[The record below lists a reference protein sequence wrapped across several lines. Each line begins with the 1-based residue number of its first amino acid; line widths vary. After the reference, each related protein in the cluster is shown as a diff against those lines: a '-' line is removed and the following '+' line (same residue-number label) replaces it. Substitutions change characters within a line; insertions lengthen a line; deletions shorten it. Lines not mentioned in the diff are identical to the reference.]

1 MNKGTGKRLL
11 AIVMA
16 LSIVMAMLPVSA
28 LGAGREEGFRDV
40 GDGDWF
46 RDAVD
51 YVVSHGIFNGT
62 SDSAFE
68 PNGGMT
74 RAMMVTVLGRVA
86 QIDPDDYSGGS
97 GFTDVEPGSWYEPYV
112 AWAVESGITLGVGE
126 GLFAPNDPVT
136 RAQMALFLM
145 RLLEYLGVDAPAAV
159 TDGLPVDCDAIPDYA
174 REAVE
179 LMWKSG
185 VFEGGGDGRFDPE
198 RQLTRAEVA
207 ALLMRI
213 DQHLVDVGAKEYP
226 DEPQEDEDED
236 GQQGTVTPPWTPDG
250 GDEPGGVDEPGGE
263 TGSVLYEP
271 TVSDTPGTAAATDVE
286 TSFSIVV
293 ESSNTSMTAEQVKEL
308 ITAVDTSNL
317 NNEENVIDVK
327 DNGNGTYTIT
337 GLTPVVKGP
346 DKTEYEPGFIAG
358 HAYKITL
365 DDECLSFVGE
375 NDSVR
380 EYDFTAAREETLN
393 VELRE
398 DIVYIR
404 ADRVEEEDGM
414 LSEAGLLTVK
424 DGEIVNAGQS
434 VQGSFTLAKASSNGR
449 STEDGTP
456 EVGDIV
462 AVYEGTH
469 PNERTATGT
478 DEDNTAPIS
487 YVRITDIQENTYYY
501 EGVETQDVLDMP
513 EIFPVSAFA
522 DRDGEDDNNSITVPK
537 NTFIYA
543 GAAFNEAGFDSETE
557 PEEGDYIA
565 FYTGYLNT
573 GADSDD
579 EIKVGDPQVSGYV
592 CITDIRLEGNNYVI
606 TYEEA
611 TLDQIMIDQSSY
623 TSQDMD
629 MSELLSPEELSDM
642 EDEIVDEVMESGMA
656 EEVAQAVVNA
666 AMTDESLE
674 VLQEELGLTELS
686 VTPNG
691 SSSSAAAAL
700 AAAGSGSS
708 SANITVKVTGADAN
722 VKTTTERYGDSGLTV
737 TLEISFT
744 VNMGENLELA
754 FTIALEQQ
762 LKIVLTAS
770 VDTVCEWLWGF
781 IPYPDWV
788 VSASIDVYSYTGLD
802 IDINITTD
810 DGVTEV
816 TDYVDMIKDLLE
828 EGGDESDAETLASR
842 YEQML
847 QNDSD
852 WVELFKYR
860 IMHQKKSLAK
870 IVNFSMEISFV
881 VSANVNVYV
890 GVDFWYEIGRR
901 YSFTMQLLNSQT
913 SNNTV
918 SLIPEEYELEVYVM
932 GMLGL
937 RAGLRIDL
945 AASLIHK
952 KVAGV
957 GISAE
962 AGAYIELYGYFFY
975 KLHYLEGSEGDA
987 DKRESQAGGNL
998 YVEVGIYVEVGAE
1011 VEALGGLITW
1021 MPTIYSQTW
1030 PLWTAGNQYSILGFH
1045 EPAGGI
1051 GTLEFG
1057 YTDIYSVPSTVF
1069 TMDVL
1074 DMKTGKVSQ
1083 TNYANIAY
1091 GNNFT
1096 IENTNSEIKDGWRNK
1111 IGLGILVLPAAE
1123 WTYVLTAAHPVE
1135 EMDRYEEGQL
1145 IITYSDPTSKL
1156 AFNTEP
1162 LQRVVDYK
1170 YDQVGDQGKH
1180 FVLNSEA
1187 EPWQMSFYD
1196 FPGKPISYDV
1206 SKFDRYGYT
1215 RLGWLDMNGSY
1226 ASEEDAMDSLVPDS
1240 ELPKNIPGE
1249 NESSLYYM
1257 VVWEKVPVTY
1267 YVRQHY
1273 QNVDGSYPTNS
1284 EVEPEEYDDGY
1295 VEEIVTPGE
1304 PGSGHF
1310 EQAVQTLPGFDEPFT
1325 RSITVINGEGTIAD
1339 FYYPRESYKATFNY
1353 VVND

>member
-1 MNKGTGKRLL
+1 
-11 AIVMA
+11 
-16 LSIVMAMLPVSA
+16 
-28 LGAGREEGFRDV
+28 
-40 GDGDWF
+40 
-46 RDAVD
+46 
-51 YVVSHGIFNGT
+51 
-62 SDSAFE
+62 
-68 PNGGMT
+68 MT
-74 RAMMVTVLGRVA
+74 PSNSRSL
-86 QIDPDDYSGGS
+86 
-97 GFTDVEPGSWYEPYV
+97 
-112 AWAVESGITLGVGE
+112 
-126 GLFAPNDPVT
+126 
-136 RAQMALFLM
+136 
-145 RLLEYLGVDAPAAV
+145 
-159 TDGLPVDCDAIPDYA
+159 
-174 REAVE
+174 
-179 LMWKSG
+179 
-185 VFEGGGDGRFDPE
+185 
-198 RQLTRAEVA
+198 
-207 ALLMRI
+207 
-213 DQHLVDVGAKEYP
+213 
-226 DEPQEDEDED
+226 ED
-236 GQQGTVTPPWTPDG
+236 GPP
-250 GDEPGGVDEPGGE
+250 
-263 TGSVLYEP
+263 
-271 TVSDTPGTAAATDVE
+271 
-286 TSFSIVV
+286 
-293 ESSNTSMTAEQVKEL
+293 K
-308 ITAVDTSNL
+308 
-317 NNEENVIDVK
+317 
-327 DNGNGTYTIT
+327 
-337 GLTPVVKGP
+337 
-346 DKTEYEPGFIAG
+346 
-358 HAYKITL
+358 
-365 DDECLSFVGE
+365 
-375 NDSVR
+375 
-380 EYDFTAAREETLN
+380 
-393 VELRE
+393 
-398 DIVYIR
+398 
-404 ADRVEEEDGM
+404 
-414 LSEAGLLTVK
+414 
-424 DGEIVNAGQS
+424 
-434 VQGSFTLAKASSNGR
+434 
-449 STEDGTP
+449 
-456 EVGDIV
+456 VGDIV

-469 PNERTATGT
+469 PDKRTADGT
-478 DEDNTAPIS
+478 DEANTAPIS
-487 YVRITDIQENTYYY
+487 YVRITAVNGNEYSY

-522 DRDGEDDNNSITVPK
+522 DKDGEDDNGSITVPE
-537 NTFIYA
+537 NTFVYA
-543 GAAFNEAGFDSETE
+543 GAAFNEAGFDSETK
-557 PEEGDYIA
+557 PEVGDYIA

-573 GADSDD
+573 EADTDD
-579 EIKVGDPQVSGYV
+579 EIKVGDSQVSGYV

-666 AMTDESLE
+666 AMTGESLE

-700 AAAGSGSS
+700 SAAGSGSS
-708 SANITVKVTGADAN
+708 SANITVKVTGAKAN
-722 VKTTTERYGDSGLTV
+722 VKTTTERYDGSGLTV
-737 TLEISFT
+737 TVEISFT
-744 VNMGENLELA
+744 VNMGETLELA

-770 VDTVCEWLWGF
+770 VDTVCEWLWDF

-802 IDINITTD
+802 IDMNAVTD

-816 TDYVDMIKDLLE
+816 TDYVDMIKGLLE

-842 YEQML
+842 YRQML
-847 QNDSD
+847 ENDSE
-852 WVELFKYR
+852 WAELFKYR

-1074 DMKTGKVSQ
+1074 DMKTGEVSQ
-1083 TNYANIAY
+1083 KNYANIVY
-1091 GNNFT
+1091 GKNFT
-1096 IENTNSEIKDGWRNK
+1096 VENTNSEIADGWNNM
-1111 IGLGILVLPAAE
+1111 IMGLIPTAD
-1123 WTYVLTAAHPVE
+1123 WTYQLTAAHPVE
-1135 EMDRYEEGQL
+1135 DMDRYEEGQL

-1196 FPGKPISYDV
+1196 FPGAAIEDYDV
-1206 SKFDRYGYT
+1206 SEFDRYGYE
-1215 RLGWLDMNGSY
+1215 RKGWLEMNGSY
-1226 ASEEDAMDSLVPDS
+1226 SSEDDAMNSLVKD
-1240 ELPKNIPGE
+1240 EDLPTSIPTDK
-1249 NESSLYYM
+1249 SLYYLA
-1257 VVWEKVPVTY
+1257 VWEKVPVSY
-1267 YVRQHY
+1267 KVRQHY

-1339 FYYPRESYKATFNY
+1339 FYYPRESYTATFNY
-1353 VVND
+1353 VVNGETVKTVTNRLKYEQPLNVPEPSLDGYTTSGWENLDSTMPAQDKTYTATFTPNSNTPYVVEHYLQQDDGSYVLNTREEKTGVTGEAATFDERKYDGYSEG